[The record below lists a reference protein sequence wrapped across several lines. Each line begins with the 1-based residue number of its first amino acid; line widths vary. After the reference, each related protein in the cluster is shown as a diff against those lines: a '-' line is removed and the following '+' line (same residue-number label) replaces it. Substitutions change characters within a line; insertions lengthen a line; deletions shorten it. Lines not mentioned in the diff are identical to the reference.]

1 MALNYNLTN
10 QEIKDTFQQL
20 AQVSGSIATNQG
32 QASGS
37 AILDGS
43 GSLVE
48 NLHATSSHAIS
59 SSFADLAKSATTT
72 VSASHAVI
80 ADSSLTSL
88 NANTASF
95 FGEGMVTASAV
106 ASTITFTKDNGTTFD
121 VTVAQ
126 SGSVQS
132 ASYAAFASNAHSAS
146 YAVSASSAIY
156 TVSSSY
162 SIKATSADTAT
173 SALTA
178 TSASHAVQANNAL
191 TATSAS
197 HAGYANNSTS
207 ASYAVSASHSEFAD
221 LAQLANS
228 STTSI
233 SASYST
239 KAGLADNATS
249 AVTSSH
255 AISALSA
262 SHAIRANNADLA
274 TLATSATSASH
285 SERSDFAGTADSA
298 TSASHSEFADL
309 AELANNATAA
319 VSSSYA
325 LSSSVVNDPNV
336 AYINKNNV
344 FGGTQTFNDITVN
357 GTGSFA
363 YISSVTGSQKIIGE
377 SFIVLQNDTPA
388 LRYAGIKVYD
398 SGSTAATA
406 SIEWDGLTDNWIIA
420 EESGNTGVVLTGVTG
435 SRGSEALPTV
445 NVLQK
450 GAGHHSLTNSAITD
464 DGVGVTVSTA
474 VTSSKGFSSTG
485 FNQASKFNGDV
496 SAFSLTTTGEVLAKS
511 SFSTTAGMTIG
522 EATAPKRL
530 GYYTVHSNAGKW
542 SDTGNAAGLYIIDQS
557 GSDAFVGQIGNFS
570 NPFEENN
577 SGSFIVQGG
586 ANADSPF
593 QNTIMYANE
602 ANGFPHFVKST
613 YFDKPVI
620 VSSSL
625 EVTGSLNVN
634 GALTPSSISTGDIA
648 AANIVASTAVTSSN
662 GFSSTGFNKA
672 SNFNGAIQAFS
683 IGTTGAITLQASFST
698 VKALNF
704 GEAAGP
710 VGTVGTSNYFTSA
723 SSAGGAVRYYGQY
736 IIDTDQAD
744 SFVGNFVNLGSLD
757 TANNTAFVIQGG
769 ANADATY
776 VNTIMSA
783 NQTDGIP
790 KFQKSTVFQKAL
802 RVEGITTLSGSVVT
816 SGSVATEVI
825 SGSHNGSNFT
835 VDMDLG
841 NMFTVELKS
850 GSNIVIEAGN
860 IKKGGTAMLEVKQPT
875 ASGAF
880 GTIDFADAYKFTDGT
895 HPQATQASGSVDV
908 LTFTSFDG
916 TTLAGTSVLNL
927 K

>member
-1 MALNYNLTN
+1 MANYNLTN
-10 QEIKDTFQQL
+10 QEIKDSFQQL
-20 AQVSGSIATNQG
+20 VQVSGSLSPGEKNYL
-32 QASGS
+32 
-37 AILDGS
+37 LDGT
-43 GSLVE
+43 GSLIPTLDLSASV
-48 NLHATSSHAIS
+48 ATSASHALLS
-59 SSFADLAKSATTT
+59 DSALST

-80 ADSSLTSL
+80 ADSALTTT

-95 FGEGMVTASAV
+95 FGEGIVTASAA
-106 ASTITFTKDNGTTFD
+106 ASTITFTKDNGTTFA

-132 ASYAAFASNAHSAS
+132 ASYASFASNAESSS

-162 SIKATSADTAT
+162 AIKASSSDTSTSAT
-173 SALTA
+173 TA
-178 TSASHAVQANNAL
+178 TSASHAVIADSAL
-191 TATSAS
+191 STPTATSAS
-197 HAGYANNSTS
+197 HAEFADLAELANNAT
-207 ASYAVSASHSEFAD
+207 AAVSASHS
-221 LAQLANS
+221 LKAN
-228 STTSI
+228 
-233 SASYST
+233 
-239 KAGLADNATS
+239 LADNATN
-249 AVTSSH
+249 AVSSSH
-255 AISALSA
+255 ALYAVSSSQAIKANSADSA
-262 SHAIRANNADLA
+262 TS
-274 TLATSATSASH
+274 ATSATSASH
-285 SERSDFAGTADSA
+285 SERSDFAALADSA

-309 AELANNATAA
+309 AALANNATAA

-336 AYINKNNV
+336 AYINKNNT
-344 FGGTQTFNDITVN
+344 FSGTQTFNNVTVN

-363 YISSVTGSQKIIGE
+363 YIQSVTGSQKIIGE
-377 SFIVLQNDTPA
+377 SFVVLQNDTPA

-398 SGSTAATA
+398 SGSANATA
-406 SIEWDGLTDNWIIA
+406 SLEWDGLTDNWIIA

-450 GAGHHSLTNSAITD
+450 GAGHHSLTNSNITD
-464 DGVGVTVSTA
+464 NGTSVTVSTS
-474 VTSSKGFSSTG
+474 VTSSNGFSSTG
-485 FNQASKFNGDV
+485 FNKASNFNGDV
-496 SAFSLTTTGEVLAKS
+496 KAFSFQSTGAYKALS
-511 SFSTTAGMTIG
+511 SFSTTAGFELG
-522 EATAPKRL
+522 EATAPKKT
-530 GYYTVHSNAGKW
+530 GYYTVYSNAGAW
-542 SDTGNAAGLYIIDQS
+542 SGAGNAGGLYIIDQS

-570 NPFEENN
+570 SPYEAAN
-577 SGSFIVQGG
+577 SASFVIQGG
-586 ANADSPF
+586 ANADSNY

-602 ANGFPHFVKST
+602 SNGFPHFVKST

-625 EVTGSLNVN
+625 DVTGSLNVQ
-634 GALTPSSISTGDIA
+634 GALSPSSISTGDIA

-672 SNFNGAIQAFS
+672 SNFNGAVQAFS
-683 IGTTGAITLQASFST
+683 YGTTGNLTLDASFST
-698 VKALNF
+698 TTGIAF
-704 GEAAGP
+704 GAAAGP
-710 VGTVGTSNYFTSA
+710 NKTIGVSVYYTSA
-723 SSAGGAVRYYGQY
+723 SAAGSAVRYYGQY
-736 IIDTDQAD
+736 IIDKNQSD

-757 TANNTAFVIQGG
+757 AANKTAFVIQGG

-776 VNTIMSA
+776 NNTIMSA
-783 NQTDGIP
+783 NDTDGIP

-802 RVEGITTLSGSVVT
+802 RVEGIATLSGSVVT

-825 SGSHNGSNFT
+825 SGSHNGSNINL
-835 VDMDLG
+835 DYSQG

-850 GSNIVIEAGN
+850 GSNLVIEAAN
-860 IKKGGTAMLEVKQPT
+860 IKKGMTAMLQLKQPSAT
-875 ASGAF
+875 GAY
-880 GTIDFADAYKFTDGT
+880 GTIDFADAYLFPGGT

>member
-20 AQVSGSIATNQG
+20 AQVSGSVGTNQG

-59 SSFADLAKSATTT
+59 SSFADLAKSATTAT
-72 VSASHAVI
+72 
-80 ADSSLTSL
+80 L
-88 NANTASF
+88 ANTASF
-95 FGEGMVTASAV
+95 FGEGMVTASVV

-126 SGSVQS
+126 SGSVVS
-132 ASYAAFASNAHSAS
+132 SSYANFASNAGSSS

-162 SIKATSADTAT
+162 AIKATSADTAT

-178 TSASHAVQANNAL
+178 TSASHAIFA
-191 TATSAS
+191 
-197 HAGYANNSTS
+197 NST
-207 ASYAVSASHSEFAD
+207 
-221 LAQLANS
+221 
-228 STTSI
+228 TT
-233 SASYST
+233 A
-239 KAGLADNATS
+239 A
-249 AVTSSH
+249 
-255 AISALSA
+255 
-262 SHAIRANNADLA
+262 
-274 TLATSATSASH
+274 
-285 SERSDFAGTADSA
+285 SA

-309 AELANNATAA
+309 AGLANNATAA

-325 LSSSVVNDPNV
+325 VSSSVVSDPNV
-336 AYINKNNV
+336 ANINKNNV
-344 FGGTQTFNDITVN
+344 FTGNQTFNNITVN

-363 YISSVTGSQKIIGE
+363 YIQSVTGSQKIIGE
-377 SFIVLQNDTPA
+377 SFIVLENDTPA

-398 SGSTAATA
+398 SGSSAATA

-420 EESGNTGVVLTGVTG
+420 EEGGNTGVVLTGITG
-435 SRGSEALPTV
+435 SRGSEALPTI

-496 SAFSLTTTGEVLAKS
+496 SAFSLTTTGAVTAKS

-530 GYYTVHSNAGKW
+530 GYFTVYSNAGKW
-542 SDTGNAAGLYIIDQS
+542 GGTGNAAGLYIIDQS

-570 NPFEENN
+570 NPFD
-577 SGSFIVQGG
+577 SADTGSFIIQGG
-586 ANADSPF
+586 ANADSPY

-602 ANGFPHFVKST
+602 TTGFPHFVKST

-620 VSSSL
+620 ISSSL
-625 EVTGSLNVN
+625 ELTGSLN
-634 GALTPSSISTGDIA
+634 TGDIA

-776 VNTIMSA
+776 NNTIMSA

-875 ASGAF
+875 ATGAF